1 VYCTRTVPEMEKV
14 LAELAEL
21 VDYRARYFPPG
32 GAPKMLALGLS
43 SRKNLCIHPRVA
55 GACTVCWGG
64 GTCDRCGDALAPPAR
79 SAYISGTPPR

>member
-64 GTCDRCGDALAPPAR
+64 VPAIAAVMR
-79 SAYISGTPPR
+79 